1 VSNDKS
7 PSLMVDAIVEKEG
20 KILLVK
26 RKKDP
31 FKDKWSFPGGKVDS
45 GERVEDAIKRELLEE
60 TSLTVEPTDILGVYS
75 DPDRDPRGHRV
86 TTVFISKVEAGEP
99 EEGDDAASAQWF
111 PINDEIELAF
121 DHNKL
126 LNHYRQWLKS
136 KQTFWSSKR

>member
-75 DPDRDPRGHRV
+75 DLVPV
-86 TTVFISKVEAGEP
+86 SV
-99 EEGDDAASAQWF
+99 
-111 PINDEIELAF
+111 
-121 DHNKL
+121 L
-126 LNHYRQWLKS
+126 L
-136 KQTFWSSKR
+136 